1 MRPSLFLVI
10 ALATACGSPEAPGS
24 PDGAADSPTYHADI
38 KPILDGRCVSCHVPG
53 GIAPFS
59 LVTYDDAYEFRDFVA
74 WATRERIMPPWP
86 PGAECAEYHGDRSL
100 TGEQIARI
108 DAWVAA
114 GAPEGDPATEPA
126 PLAPVAEGLSR
137 VDLSL
142 DMPSEYT
149 PRQVPD
155 DYRCFLIEWP
165 LAQSAFVTGFR
176 VTPGRAELVHH
187 AIAFLAQPEDVAT
200 YEQLDAAEDGPG
212 YTCFGGPGGRPGGS
226 LGAWA
231 PGGLGTDFP
240 PDTGIRVRPGSKVVL
255 QVHYNT
261 STSPPVPDRT
271 GIEVS
276 HVPAVAR
283 EAVFLPFMNPVWLFG
298 PTMSIPA
305 GDPDVV
311 HSFAADPTTVL
322 QTLFPGIPIPQ
333 NQPLRIHSAN
343 LHMHELGAGASL
355 SLLRAGG
362 DTECLLDIPRWDFHW
377 QGDYWLR
384 ESTVLQPG
392 DNIRIECHW
401 NNSAANQP
409 AGPDG
414 TPETPRN
421 RGWGFGTGDE
431 MCLGGF
437 YVTAP

>member
-1 MRPSLFLVI
+1 MRAVLCLLC
-10 ALATACGSPEAPGS
+10 LAVACGSDPVPGA
-24 PDGAADSPTYHADI
+24 PDGAGDAPTYYADI
-38 KPILDGRCVSCHVPG
+38 KPILDGRCVSCHVPD

-59 LVTYDDAYEFRDFVA
+59 LVTYEDAYEFRDFVA
-74 WATRERIMPPWP
+74 WAARERVMPPWP
-86 PGAECAEYHGDRSL
+86 PDDDCGDYHGDRSL
-100 TGEQIARI
+100 TDEQIASI
-108 DAWVAA
+108 ETWAAA
-114 GAPEGDPATEPA
+114 GAPEGDIGAEGA
-126 PLAPVAEGLSR
+126 ALAPVEEGLSR
-137 VDLSL
+137 VDLAL
-142 DMPSEYT
+142 DMPAAYT
-149 PRQVPD
+149 PQLLPD
-155 DYRCFLIEWP
+155 DYRCFLIDWP
-165 LAQSAFVTGFR
+165 LEQTAFVTGFK

-187 AIAFLAQPEDVAT
+187 AIAFLAQPEDVPS
-200 YEQLDAAEDGPG
+200 YEQLDAAESGPG

-240 PDTGIRVRPGSKVVL
+240 DDTGIRVRPGSKVVL

-261 STSPPVPDRT
+261 DTSPPAADMT
-271 GIEVS
+271 NIEVS
-276 HVPAVAR
+276 HEPAVTR

-305 GDPDVV
+305 NDSDVV

-343 LHMHELGAGASL
+343 LHMHELGTSANL
-355 SLLRAGG
+355 SMLRANG
-362 DTECLLDIPRWDFHW
+362 DNECLLDIPRWDFHW

-384 ESTVLQPG
+384 DSTVLQPG

-401 NNSAANQP
+401 DNSAANQP

-414 TPETPRN
+414 KPETPRT